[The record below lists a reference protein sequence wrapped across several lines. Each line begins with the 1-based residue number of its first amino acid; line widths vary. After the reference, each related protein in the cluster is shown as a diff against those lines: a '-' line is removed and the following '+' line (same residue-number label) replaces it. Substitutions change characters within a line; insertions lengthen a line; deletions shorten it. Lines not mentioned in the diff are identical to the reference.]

1 MEAAGGDYSRCGRVS
16 SGCDERAL
24 WVRAMR
30 RREVGRAVTMRAA
43 RDGSWAVGRGGAPC
57 LSRGGSRPSPLGVGG
72 LIGGVIGGVARR
84 QEGGVAGGDGG
95 QGRIQTMEGASH
107 GGGLDGRVSG
117 EMATLRGGAVLDGGE
132 ESEGVDPVGA
142 MEGGGEGVVGGLVV
156 GLVEGLTVDGEK
168 LGVGVVVRC
177 HGRDPREGG
186 TSGCHGSQQG
196 MCRSLWGRAPTR
208 LARREARAVQVRGYR
223 RRAAP

>member
-72 LIGGVIGGVARR
+72 VARR
-84 QEGGVAGGDGG
+84 QEGGAAGGDGG

-117 EMATLRGGAVLDGGE
+117 KMATLRGGAVLDGGQE
-132 ESEGVDPVGA
+132 IEGVDPVGA

-168 LGVGVVVRC
+168 LSVGVVGRC

-186 TSGCHGSQQG
+186 GASSGQGRGSRW
-196 MCRSLWGRAPTR
+196 C
-208 LARREARAVQVRGYR
+208 
-223 RRAAP
+223 AAP